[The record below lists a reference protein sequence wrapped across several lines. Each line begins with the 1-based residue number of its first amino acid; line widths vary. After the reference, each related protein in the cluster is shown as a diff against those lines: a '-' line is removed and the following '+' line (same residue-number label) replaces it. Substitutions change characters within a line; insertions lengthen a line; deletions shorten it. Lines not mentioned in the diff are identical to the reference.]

1 MEDSAATYRLF
12 FAHSHEG
19 VAQHAWHSLK
29 DHLAA
34 VGNKAATSAAKFGA
48 EDLGAIAG
56 KLHDLGKYSRDFQLR
71 LCGEGRR
78 VDHSTAGAQV
88 AVEHYGRLGRLI
100 AYSIAGHHA
109 GLANGSGGGQ
119 RSTLEDRLA
128 LRRGQDIPALT
139 DSAWR
144 KEITLPIQPAPSP
157 LGRHPDGKTAEKRNG
172 FRVSFLVRM
181 LFSCLVDADCLD
193 TEQWFAHVESRAVER
208 GAWPSIQQLKS
219 AVDQHLERLERRVE
233 PTGVN
238 GLRAEVLHAARAAA
252 ALEPGLFSF
261 TVPTGGGKT
270 LSGLAFALDHAE
282 RWSLDRVIYV
292 APFTSVIEQNADA
305 FRRAVS
311 PFDEAV
317 LEHHSAFRDEELLRE
332 KTGSGGEQGPEAREK
347 LKLAME
353 NWDAPIVATTAVQF
367 FESLFAATPAKC
379 RKLHNIARSVVILD
393 EAQSLPLP
401 LLRPCIAAIDELA
414 RNYKTSVV
422 LCTATQ
428 PAIEDRPETPE
439 RSFVGGL
446 RGVREIA
453 PNRDGLFNRLQRV
466 HVESL
471 PEPLDDPAL
480 IDRLRACEQVLCIVN
495 TRGHARTLYRGLR
508 DLPGSRH
515 LSTWMCAANRAQVL
529 GEVHADLRERRPCR
543 VVSTSLVEAG
553 VDVDFPC
560 VYRAEAGLDSIAQAA
575 GRCNR
580 EGRRSAADS
589 PVYVFQPLDAK
600 SPAEIAQYA
609 AAMRRAFNKHR
620 DVLAPAAI
628 EQYFLEVYW
637 SKSTGRDDDLD
648 KHSIITRLNERARDI
663 LFPFEDVAIAF
674 QIIDDNQQPV
684 LIPFDHTARVLID
697 QLRYVEKAAGIA
709 RRLQRYV
716 VPVPRSIF
724 ARLAEARAIEPIRDD
739 RTGRQ
744 FYELVNAD
752 LYRQDE
758 GLTWDDPEFRD
769 AEGMIL

>member
-1 MEDSAATYRLF
+1 MDRKF

-19 VAQHAWHSLK
+19 VADHLWHSLK
-29 DHLAA
+29 DHLVA
-34 VGNKAATSAAKFGA
+34 VGGRAAASAAKFGGS
-48 EDLGAIAG
+48 ELGTVAG
-56 KLHDLGKYSRDFQLR
+56 LLHDLGKYTPDFQRRLR
-71 LCGEGRR
+71 GEGRR

-88 AVEHYGRLGRLI
+88 AIERYGPLGRLI
-100 AYSIAGHHA
+100 AYGIAGHHT
-109 GLANGSGGGQ
+109 GLANGSGDGQ

-128 LRRGQDIPALT
+128 LQQGRDSQALA
-139 DSAWR
+139 DKAWME
-144 KEITLPIQPAPSP
+144 EITLPKKLALSP
-157 LGRHPDGKTAEKRNG
+157 LGHHPDRIIAGQRNG

-181 LFSCLVDADCLD
+181 LFSCLVDADYLD
-193 TEQWFAHVESRAVER
+193 TEAWFARIEGRTADR
-208 GAWPSIQQLKS
+208 GTWPSIAQLKS
-219 AVDQHLERLERRVE
+219 AVDQHLALFDRGAA

-238 GLRAEVLHAARAAA
+238 CLRAEVLQAARAAA
-252 ALEPGLFSF
+252 NREPGLFSF

-270 LSGLAFALDHAE
+270 LSGLAFALDHAA

-292 APFTSVIEQNADA
+292 APFTSVIEQNADV

-311 PFDEAV
+311 PFGDAV
-317 LEHHSAFRDEELLRE
+317 LEHHSAFRDEDVFRE
-332 KTGSGGEQGPEAREK
+332 RAGSGGERGPEAKEK
-347 LKLAME
+347 FKLAME

-428 PAIEDRPETPE
+428 PAIEDRPDAGDRRFE
-439 RSFVGGL
+439 GGL

-453 PNRDGLFNRLQRV
+453 PNRDRLFNRLRRV
-466 HVESL
+466 RVESL
-471 PEPLDDPAL
+471 PEPLADPAL

-495 TRGHARTLYRGLR
+495 TRSHARTLYRGLR
-508 DLPGSRH
+508 DVPGSRH
-515 LSTWMCAANRAQVL
+515 LSTWMCAAHRAQAL
-529 GEVHADLRERRPCR
+529 DAIRADLREGRPCR

-589 PVYVFQPLDAK
+589 PVYVFQPLEAK
-600 SPAEIAQYA
+600 PPSEIAQYA
-609 AAMRRAFNKHR
+609 AAMRE
-620 DVLAPAAI
+620 VLRGYENVLSPAAI
-628 EQYFLEVYW
+628 EQYFLQVYW
-637 SKSTGRDDDLD
+637 SKSAGRNDELD
-648 KHSIITRLNERARDI
+648 KHKIIFRLNERAQDI
-663 LFPFEDVAIAF
+663 VFPFEDVEIAF
-674 QIIDDNQQPV
+674 QIIQDNQQTV
-684 LIPFDHTARVLID
+684 LIPFDHNARNLID
-697 QLRYVEKAAGIA
+697 QLRYADRAGGIA

-716 VPVPRSIF
+716 VPVPRTIF
-724 ARLAEARAIEPIRDD
+724 TRLAAARAIAPVRDD

-752 LYRQDE
+752 LYHEDE
-758 GLTWDDPEFRD
+758 GLTWDDPVFRD
-769 AEGMIL
+769 AEGLIL